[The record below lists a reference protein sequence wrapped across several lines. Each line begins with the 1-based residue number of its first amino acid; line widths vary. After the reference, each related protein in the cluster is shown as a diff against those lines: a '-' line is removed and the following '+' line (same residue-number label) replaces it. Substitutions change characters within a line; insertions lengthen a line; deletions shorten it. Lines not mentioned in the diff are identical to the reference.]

1 MREIARQAGVGVATL
16 YRHFP
21 TREALVDAVYQDQ
34 VVRLTAGA
42 RDLLA
47 AHPPARAL
55 RLWMDLFAD
64 WLATKR
70 GMTGTLLAM
79 VDAGD
84 ISLAHTRGELL
95 AAIATI
101 LDAGIAAGQ
110 IRADTSAEDVSA
122 AVLGLL
128 AVSGE
133 RGNPEQAQRLLDVL
147 MDGLKDSIRTLSP
160 YFARAS
166 GVTGV
171 KKLTRLPS
179 GSRTSRERLPQ
190 GRVFGSATTSEVGIQ
205 AARRCQRASTSSTRN
220 SMITLRLAPG
230 AALPGANSGTVPV
243 LPIAR
248 VAPAGVAS
256 SAKSGVAQVAGRAVA
271 FS

>member
-1 MREIARQAGVGVATL
+1 MAPDPSSPAQQQLRADALRNRESVLAAATAAFAAAAASGDASAAEPSMREIARQAGVGVATL

-42 RDLLA
+42 HDLLA
-47 AHPPARAL
+47 AHAPARAL

-64 WLATKR
+64 WLAAKR

-79 VDAGD
+79 VDTGE

-95 AAIATI
+95 AAVGTI

-110 IRADTSAEDVSA
+110 IRPDTSADDVSA

-133 RGNPEQAQRLLDVL
+133 RGNPEQARRLLDVL
-147 MDGLKDSIRTLSP
+147 MDGLKPRP
-160 YFARAS
+160 
-166 GVTGV
+166 
-171 KKLTRLPS
+171 
-179 GSRTSRERLPQ
+179 
-190 GRVFGSATTSEVGIQ
+190 
-205 AARRCQRASTSSTRN
+205 
-220 SMITLRLAPG
+220 
-230 AALPGANSGTVPV
+230 
-243 LPIAR
+243 
-248 VAPAGVAS
+248 
-256 SAKSGVAQVAGRAVA
+256 
-271 FS
+271 